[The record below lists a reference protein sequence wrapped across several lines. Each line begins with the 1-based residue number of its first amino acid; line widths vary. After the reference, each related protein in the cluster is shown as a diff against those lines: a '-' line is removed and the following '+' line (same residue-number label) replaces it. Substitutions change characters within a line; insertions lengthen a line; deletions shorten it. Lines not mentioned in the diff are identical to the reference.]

1 MLINFMQLSDA
12 EIERYARQVVMPEL
26 GEDGQ
31 KKLLEARVLIL
42 GAGGLGA
49 PVIAGL
55 AGAGVGHLTILDQ
68 DIVDITNLNRQFIH
82 KTDSLSEPKSASA
95 AHFVQ
100 QLNPDISVQYQ
111 QIGFTEENAAML
123 VDAHDLVI
131 DCTDNPE
138 TRYLANAICQR
149 LNTPL
154 IFGGAIRSDGQ
165 ITSFV
170 PHDPHSPCLRCIF
183 PQTDLDYDQ
192 APSCANSGILG
203 STTLVIGGLQTAE
216 ALKILGNFGT
226 PLIGRLLLYD
236 GLANS
241 FTEIAISP
249 DPDCPVCSDADK

>member
-1 MLINFMQLSDA
+1 MRLSDT

-26 GEDGQ
+26 GEAGQ

-49 PVIAGL
+49 PVSAGL
-55 AGAGVGHLTILDQ
+55 AGAGIGHLTILDE
-68 DIVDITNLNRQFIH
+68 DIIDITNLNRQFIH
-82 KTDSLSEPKSASA
+82 KTKNLSHPKSDSA
-95 AHFVQ
+95 AQFIQ
-100 QLNPDISVQYQ
+100 QLNPEIAVQGQ
-111 QIGFTEENAAML
+111 HIRFTSATAEAL

-138 TRYLANAICQR
+138 TRYLANATCQQ
-149 LNTPL
+149 LKTPL
-154 IFGGAIRSDGQ
+154 IFGGAIRTDGQ

-170 PHDPHSPCLRCIF
+170 PNNPHSPCLRCIF
-183 PQTDLDYDQ
+183 PQTELDYDQ

-241 FTEIAISP
+241 FTEIAVSP
-249 DPDCPVCSDADK
+249 DPACPVCGKSEK

>member
-1 MLINFMQLSDA
+1 MRLSDA
-12 EIERYARQVVMPEL
+12 EIERYARQVVMLEL

-55 AGAGVGHLTILDQ
+55 AGAGAGHLTILDE
-68 DIVDITNLNRQFIH
+68 DIIDTTNLNRQFIH
-82 KTDSLSEPKSASA
+82 KTESLSQPKSASA
-95 AHFVQ
+95 AQFIQ
-100 QLNPDISVQYQ
+100 QLNPDISVQCQ
-111 QIGFTEENAAML
+111 QVRFTEKNADAL

-138 TRYLANAICQR
+138 TRYLANATCQR

-154 IFGGAIRSDGQ
+154 VFGGAIRTDGQ
-165 ITSFV
+165 VTSFV
-170 PHDPHSPCLRCIF
+170 PGDPHSPCLRCIF

-216 ALKILGNFGT
+216 ALKILAGFGT

-241 FTEIAISP
+241 FTEIAVSP
-249 DPDCPVCSDADK
+249 DPACPVCARPE